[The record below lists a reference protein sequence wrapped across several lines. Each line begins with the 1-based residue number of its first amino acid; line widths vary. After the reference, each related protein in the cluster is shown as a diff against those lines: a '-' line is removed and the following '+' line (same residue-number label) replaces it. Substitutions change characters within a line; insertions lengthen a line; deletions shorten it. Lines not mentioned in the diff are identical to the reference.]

1 VNLETL
7 LPLLLGAGGTG
18 FIAGAVKL
26 FEGMKKGKIEN
37 EATLL
42 ARLNAESVRQA
53 TRADAAEAETLA
65 MRRARDRALEMA
77 MRYRG
82 RIIECGGRVDD
93 LPSIETLY
101 EGAAAG

>member
-1 VNLETL
+1 MNLETL

-26 FEGMKKGKIEN
+26 FEGLKKGRIEN

-53 TRADAAEAETLA
+53 TRADAAEAETDK
-65 MRRARDRALEMA
+65 MRRSRDRALEIA
-77 MRYRG
+77 MRYRA
-82 RIIECGGRVDD
+82 RVIEVGARVDD
-93 LPSIETLY
+93 LPGIDSLY
-101 EGAAAG
+101 EGAAS